1 MTRARISFPWKRRTG
16 LRGFT
21 VVELM
26 IALTIF
32 AIGVSG
38 IIATQ
43 KVTVAANQHAK
54 NLAIATS
61 IAQAWQDQLAVDA
74 TLWRPDGTRPPT
86 WGTVGNWY
94 RPGYDGTRRLGA
106 AFDALGDVVTDDAAD
121 LLNAHFCTHV
131 RLTLLYPQTGG
142 NGLMRTEVRV
152 FWRRDGGSGVSPVCG
167 TDNAVDAIGADIDNY
182 HFVYQTSAVKQSP

>member
-1 MTRARISFPWKRRTG
+1 MTRARR
-16 LRGFT
+16 RGFT

-26 IALTIF
+26 IALTVF

-74 TLWRPDGTRPPT
+74 TYWTPDGTTQPDWLTSNNGAWFRPEYK
-86 WGTVGNWY
+86 GARNF
-94 RPGYDGTRRLGA
+94 GA
-106 AFDALGDVVTDDAAD
+106 AFDALGNVVDDTADPNAAQ
-121 LLNAHFCTHV
+121 FCTHL

-152 FWRRDGGSGVSPVCG
+152 FWRRDGGSGVNPVCG
-167 TDNAVDAIGADIDNY
+167 TGNNVPAIGADIDDY

>member
-1 MTRARISFPWKRRTG
+1 MIRTFR
-16 LRGFT
+16 RGFT

-26 IALTIF
+26 IALTVF

-74 TLWRPDGTRPPT
+74 SLWRPDTRAA
-86 WGTVGNWY
+86 TVWPKSNGIWF
-94 RPGYDGTRRLGA
+94 RPAYNADRKFGA
-106 AFDALGDVVTDDAAD
+106 AFDALGDAVDDEGN
-121 LLNAHFCTHV
+121 LELAHFCTHL
-131 RLTLLYPQTGG
+131 RLTLLYPDTGTGG

-152 FWRRDGGSGVSPVCG
+152 FWRRDGGAGVSPVCG
-167 TDNAVDAIGADIDNY
+167 IGDDGVAAAIGADIDNY
-182 HFVYQTSAVKQSP
+182 HFAYQTSAVKQSP

>member
-1 MTRARISFPWKRRTG
+1 MTRVCR
-16 LRGFT
+16 RGFT

-26 IALTIF
+26 IALTVF

-74 TLWRPDGTRPPT
+74 TLWRPDGTIGQGPKWLPKA
-86 WGTVGNWY
+86 
-94 RPGYDGTRRLGA
+94 DGTWFRPDYDANRRFGA
-106 AFDALGDVVTDDAAD
+106 AFDALGDVVTDDAGD
-121 LLNAHFCTHV
+121 LDRAHFCTHV
-131 RLTLLYPQTGG
+131 RLTLLYAETGG

-167 TDNAVDAIGADIDNY
+167 IDNTVDAIGADIDNY

>member
-1 MTRARISFPWKRRTG
+1 MTPIGR
-16 LRGFT
+16 RGFT
-21 VVELM
+21 VVDLL
-26 IALTIF
+26 IALTVF

-61 IAQAWQDQLAVDA
+61 VAQAWQDQLAVDA
-74 TLWRPDGTRPPT
+74 TFWRADGTTQPT
-86 WGTVGNWY
+86 WLTGGNGDWF
-94 RPGYDGTRRLGA
+94 RPNYDATRNFGA
-106 AFDALGDVVTDDAAD
+106 AFDALGNVVDDTANNLAR
-121 LLNAHFCTHV
+121 AHFCTHL
-131 RLTLLYPQTGG
+131 RLTALYPATGG

-152 FWRRDGGSGVSPVCG
+152 FWRRDGGSGVNPVCG
-167 TDNAVDAIGADIDNY
+167 TANNASAIGADISNY

>member
-1 MTRARISFPWKRRTG
+1 MTRACR
-16 LRGFT
+16 RGFT

-74 TLWRPDGTRPPT
+74 VFWRPDATTPPT
-86 WGTVGNWY
+86 WLTVGNGDWF
-94 RPGYDGTRRLGA
+94 RPAYSNARHFGA
-106 AFDALGDVVTDDAAD
+106 AFDALGDVVDDAGD
-121 LLNAHFCTHV
+121 LGLAHFCTHL

-152 FWRRDGGSGVSPVCG
+152 FWRRNGGSGVNPVCG
-167 TDNAVDAIGADIDNY
+167 IDNDVAAIGADIENY

>member
-1 MTRARISFPWKRRTG
+1 MTR
-16 LRGFT
+16 RGFT

-26 IALTIF
+26 IALTVF

-54 NLAIATS
+54 NLAIATG

-74 TLWRPDGTRPPT
+74 TYWRPDGTTQPT
-86 WGTVGNWY
+86 WLTVGNGTWF
-94 RPGYDGTRRLGA
+94 RPAFSADRQFGA
-106 AFDALGDVVTDDAAD
+106 AFDALGNVVDDGAD
-121 LLNAHFCTHV
+121 LTQAHFCTHL

-152 FWRRDGGSGVSPVCG
+152 FWRRDGGSGVDPVCG
-167 TDNAVDAIGADIDNY
+167 TDNDAAEIGTDIENY

>member
-1 MTRARISFPWKRRTG
+1 MIGVCR
-16 LRGFT
+16 RGFT

-26 IALTIF
+26 IALTVF

-43 KVTVAANQHAK
+43 KVAVAANQHAK

-74 TLWRPDGTRPPT
+74 TYWRPDGATQPT
-86 WGTVGNWY
+86 WLTAGNGAWF
-94 RPGYDGTRRLGA
+94 RPTYSADRNFGA
-106 AFDALGDVVTDDAAD
+106 AFDALGNIVDDGAD
-121 LLNAHFCTHV
+121 LNEAHFCTHV
-131 RLTLLYPQTGG
+131 RLTLLYAQAGG

-152 FWRRDGGSGVSPVCG
+152 FWRRDGGSGADPVCG
-167 TDNAVDAIGADIDNY
+167 TGNDAAEIGADIDNY